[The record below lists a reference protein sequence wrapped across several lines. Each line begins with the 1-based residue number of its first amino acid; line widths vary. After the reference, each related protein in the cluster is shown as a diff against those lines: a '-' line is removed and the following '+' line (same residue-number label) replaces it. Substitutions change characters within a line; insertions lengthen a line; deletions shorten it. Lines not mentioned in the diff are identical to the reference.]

1 MIEIKNVR
9 KVFGPLVVL
18 KGLSLT
24 VRKGELLCL
33 IGASGSGKSTLLQC
47 INGLEAIQG
56 GEIIVDGI
64 SVHDPKTNMNALRRK
79 LGIVFQQYNA
89 FPHLTALENV
99 ALAPRVVA
107 KLSRSE
113 ASALAQ
119 KHLDHV
125 GLGDKSNVL
134 PTKLSG
140 GQQQRLAIARALAME
155 PSYMLFDEVT
165 SALDPELVGEVV
177 ETMRLLK
184 AEGMTMVVVTHDIPF
199 ARESADRV
207 AFIDQGEV
215 CELGTATEVIDNPS
229 QEQTK
234 RFLRRGSRFPADSGL
249 GPIGHLDI
257 HIERNI
263 KIR

>member
-1 MIEIKNVR
+1 MIRISNLQKA
-9 KVFGPLVVL
+9 FGSVIVL
-18 KGLSLT
+18 EGVDLT
-24 VRKGELLCL
+24 IEKGELVCL

-47 INGLEAIQG
+47 INGLEPIQG
-56 GEIIVDGI
+56 GEILVDGI
-64 SVHDPKTNMNALRRK
+64 SVHDTKTDINKLRRK

-107 KLSRSE
+107 KRSRGE
-113 ASALAQ
+113 AHALAQ

-125 GLGDKSNVL
+125 GLGDKADSL
-134 PTKLSG
+134 PSQMSG

-165 SALDPELVGEVV
+165 SALDPELVGEVL

-184 AEGMTMVVVTHDIPF
+184 SEGMTMVVVTHDINF

-207 AFIDQGEV
+207 AFLHQGEV
-215 CELGTATEVIDNPS
+215 CEIGTAREVIDNPRK
-229 QEQTK
+229 EQTRK
-234 RFLRRGSRFPADSGL
+234 FLRREKRQTLEVVRSSVA
-249 GPIGHLDI
+249 
-257 HIERNI
+257 
-263 KIR
+263 